1 LLVNDDTAECNMFLN
16 KRKTAVKP
24 STMAL

>member
-1 LLVNDDTAECNMFLN
+1 LLVNDDPAECNMFLN
-16 KRKTAVKP
+16 KRKTAVKL